1 VKGGVRFDGFAMVC
15 VIILGGRKVLEPV
28 ISKIGGNRMSMET
41 GTFVASL
48 GSAFA
53 GMTYWHAKHPKK
65 RTVDLTLAALVRAID
80 VIVQKLW
87 RGRPPT
93 SRAEGLLKKEA
104 DTIVFA
110 VSCTIIM
117 FAWFYTPERLP
128 KYVFLGVIA
137 NGSSYNDWIM
147 RMAAMDERLLFAL
160 RYIRNGELEY
170 GVQGKYTSYLEPYAR
185 DLGYDEKMGD
195 LVKTT
200 PIPCCLV
207 HEGYSESCEVH
218 ALYRPSQRD

>member
-1 VKGGVRFDGFAMVC
+1 MVC
-15 VIILGGRKVLEPV
+15 VIILGGRKLLDPILKKV
-28 ISKIGGNRMSMET
+28 GGNRISEET
-41 GTFVASL
+41 STFIASF

-53 GMTYWHAKHPKK
+53 GMTYWHSKHPKK

-80 VIVQKLW
+80 VIVQRLW

-128 KYVFLGVIA
+128 KYVF
-137 NGSSYNDWIM
+137 M
-147 RMAAMDERLLFAL
+147 
-160 RYIRNGELEY
+160 
-170 GVQGKYTSYLEPYAR
+170 
-185 DLGYDEKMGD
+185 
-195 LVKTT
+195 
-200 PIPCCLV
+200 
-207 HEGYSESCEVH
+207 
-218 ALYRPSQRD
+218 